1 MNRWKTDRIMDRL
14 DQMIEHAIN
23 GEAIETEFDETK
35 MSALETKL
43 ARYLKMNQTGKHELE
58 EEKRRIHE
66 LISDISHQTKTPI
79 ANMMLYSQLLAEQ
92 SDAAGLT
99 DSQKDC
105 IDALAKQAKKL
116 DFLIASLVKTSRL
129 ENGIV
134 SVKPKV
140 QPIILLI
147 NQVMEQIRP
156 IAEQKKISLI
166 LTEAELESVL
176 VEYDLKWTT
185 EALYNILDNAV
196 KYSQNGAEI
205 QINVTPYQLFCRIDI
220 ADQGIG
226 MTEGDTTKIFGR
238 FYRAEMVREQE
249 GVGLGLF
256 LAREIITQE
265 NGYIKV
271 ASELGKGSVFSV
283 FLPLT
288 E

>member
-1 MNRWKTDRIMDRL
+1 MNRWKADQIMNRL
-14 DQMIEHAIN
+14 DQMIEHAMN
-23 GEAIETEFDETK
+23 GDAIETEFDETK

-43 ARYLKMNQTGKHELE
+43 AQYLKMNQTGKKDLE

-92 SDAAGLT
+92 SEDSNLT
-99 DSQKDC
+99 ESQKEC
-105 IDALAKQAKKL
+105 IVALTKQAKKL

-129 ENGIV
+129 ETGIV
-134 SVKPKV
+134 SVKPEV

-156 IAEQKKISLI
+156 IVEQRKIKLI
-166 LTEAELESVL
+166 LVEADLDTVL
-176 VEYDLKWTT
+176 VNYDLKWTT

-196 KYSQNGAEI
+196 KYSGTGTEI
-205 QINVTPYQLFCRIDI
+205 KISITPYQLFCRIDI

-226 MTEGDTTKIFGR
+226 ISEGDTAKIFTR
-238 FYRAEMVREQE
+238 FYRAEEVREQE
-249 GVGLGLF
+249 GVGLGLS
-256 LAREIITQE
+256 LAREIVSQE

-271 ASELGKGSVFSV
+271 ASEVGKGSVFSV
-283 FLPLT
+283 FLPLA

>member
-1 MNRWKTDRIMDRL
+1 MNRWKADRIMDRL
-14 DQMIEHAIN
+14 DQMIEHAMN

-43 ARYLKMNQTGKHELE
+43 AQYLKMNQTGKRELE
-58 EEKRRIHE
+58 EEKQRVHE

-92 SDAAGLT
+92 SEASDLT

-105 IDALAKQAKKL
+105 IDALMKQAKKL

-129 ENGIV
+129 ETGIV

-147 NQVMEQIRP
+147 DQVMEQIRP

-166 LTEAELESVL
+166 LSESDLDSVL
-176 VEYDLKWTT
+176 VDYDLKWTT
-185 EALYNILDNAV
+185 EALHNILDNAV
-196 KYSQNGAEI
+196 KYSESGTKI
-205 QINVTPYQLFCRIDI
+205 QISVTSYQLFCRIDI

-226 MTEGDTTKIFGR
+226 MREGDTAKIFTR
-238 FYRAEMVREQE
+238 FYRGEAVREQE
-249 GVGLGLF
+249 GVGLGLS
-256 LAREIITQE
+256 LAREIVSQE

-271 ASELGKGSVFSV
+271 ASEWEKGSVFSV
-283 FLPLT
+283 FLPLA